1 MPAKKSAKP
10 IGKVTHFYDKISV
23 GIVKFSAAV
32 KLGDLLHFKGRKC
45 DFVQAVNSLQF
56 NHKSIEKAARGK
68 EVGLKVKQK
77 VEEGDLVFRAK
88 AAKA

>member
-1 MPAKKSAKP
+1 MPAKKTEKP

-45 DFVQAVNSLQF
+45 DFVQAVNSMQF
-56 NHKSIEKAARGK
+56 DHKPIEKAARGK
-68 EVGLKVKQK
+68 EVGLHLDQK
-77 VEEGDLVFRAK
+77 VTEGDLVYRA
-88 AAKA
+88 AV